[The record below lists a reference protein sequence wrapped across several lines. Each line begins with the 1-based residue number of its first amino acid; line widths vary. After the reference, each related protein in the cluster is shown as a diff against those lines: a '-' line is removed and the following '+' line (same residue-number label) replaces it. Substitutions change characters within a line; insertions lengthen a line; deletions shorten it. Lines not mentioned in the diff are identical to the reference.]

1 MTKQLQK
8 RYQFF
13 GKNGVEWSPWFNYTG
28 DTTNT
33 VQLQGKTTL
42 KNEYRTIET
51 K

>member
-1 MTKQLQK
+1 MTQLQK

-13 GKNGVEWSPWFNYTG
+13 GRKGVQWTSWFNYTG

-33 VQLQGKTTL
+33 IQLQGRTTL